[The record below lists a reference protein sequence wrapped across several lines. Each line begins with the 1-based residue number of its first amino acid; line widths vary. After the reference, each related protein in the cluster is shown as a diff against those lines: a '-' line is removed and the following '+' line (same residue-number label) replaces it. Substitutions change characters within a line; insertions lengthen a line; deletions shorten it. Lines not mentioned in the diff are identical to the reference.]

1 MYSVIILNQKTMESF
16 SQYQLLFA
24 QVVKDNKIGVC
35 KWIES
40 GTTLDTALPEL
51 AALTD
56 DKQEWHAVIVRY
68 ADDEPM
74 SAFETDPRNPYDF
87 LINADRSEWVG
98 ESPIPLVRL
107 TQMLGGVPPLE
118 VKFRTEIIREEHKA
132 ARTVYVPIEDED
144 REETYHKLVRK
155 YRFDGKMPSSILI
168 VTVRDSSY
176 QDEAR
181 YDDTWKAHK
190 ESDSS
195 EFWKRNHF
203 PSVCRFMAYDFQ
215 SQGPIQRE
223 ADNFKFWYAV
233 MLLSINEWDS
243 GTLQA
248 YRLYSL
254 GLKMD
259 HTAMAE
265 AFQTL
270 GNRLRDTRRWIE
282 CSIRQDMEDQICE
295 EEELPEYRMEVSV
308 PVRRPKADE
317 ILPKGTA
324 FKLLPEAVSADLA
337 AWSGQCRRAERM
349 LSDSVRS
356 AERSLDQT
364 ADKMR
369 DSCVFTEDQISPLNK
384 YQEDDIR
391 RELAEYYR
399 TIVTIQGK
407 LPDGDVSK
415 NEDIQ
420 QAAASVKA
428 YLQRRVTKKPAL
440 LAVLLSVLLMILAAV
455 PAAADAAHGSGSYA
469 TLVAAVAGWVWI
481 VLLTAVVMLLI
492 QKLKLNLLVEKYDR
506 QLKRAFHQLIERAED
521 YSSYM
526 SGIGS
531 HQRGS
536 SYLELS
542 SRIKRRSGREHGE
555 KYKHIAAINVL
566 LSRLGKWS
574 QAFRLDVDLTSGRP
588 DSRVDVDVQI
598 PPAQNKL
605 YTFDVQSPCAD
616 VAINSS
622 GMVMGSPYPFASRI
636 EIAREELYEDE

>member
-1 MYSVIILNQKTMESF
+1 MESF

-24 QVVKDNKIGVC
+24 QAVKDNKIGVC

-56 DKQEWHAVIVRY
+56 DKQEWRAVIVRY
-68 ADDEPM
+68 ADDVPM
-74 SAFETDPRNPYDF
+74 SAFEADPRNPYDF
-87 LINADRSEWVG
+87 LINADRSEWEG

-118 VKFRTEIIREEHKA
+118 VKFRTEIIREAYKA
-132 ARTVYVPIEDED
+132 PRTVYVPVEDEGW
-144 REETYHKLVRK
+144 EEAYHKLVRK

-168 VTVRDSSY
+168 VTVRDNSY

-181 YDDTWKAHK
+181 YDNTWKAHK

-203 PSVCRFMAYDFQ
+203 PSVCRFMAYNFQ
-215 SQGPIQRE
+215 NQGPIQRE

-259 HTAMAE
+259 RHSMAE

-282 CSIRQDMEDQICE
+282 RSIRQDMEDQICE
-295 EEELPEYRMEVSV
+295 EEELPEYRIEVSV
-308 PVRRPKADE
+308 PVKRPRVEE
-317 ILPKGTA
+317 ILPKGTG
-324 FKLLPEAVSADLA
+324 FKLLPEAVSTDLA

-369 DSCVFTEDQISPLNK
+369 DHCVFTEDQISPLNK
-384 YQEDDIR
+384 YQEEDIR
-391 RELAEYYR
+391 RELDEYYR
-399 TIVTIQGK
+399 TIVTIQSK
-407 LPDGDVSK
+407 LPNEDVSQ
-415 NEDIQ
+415 NEDVQ
-420 QAAASVKA
+420 LAASSVKT
-428 YLQRRVTKKPAL
+428 YLQRRVTKEPAL
-440 LAVLLSVLLMILAAV
+440 SAVFLSVILMVLAAV
-455 PAAADAAHGSGSYA
+455 PAAADVARGSGSY
-469 TLVAAVAGWVWI
+469 VALAAAAAGWVGI

-492 QKLKLNLLVEKYDR
+492 QKAKLNILVEKYDR

-542 SRIKRRSGREHGE
+542 NRIKRRSGKEHGE
-555 KYKHIAAINVL
+555 KYKHITAINVL
-566 LSRLGKWS
+566 LSRLIKWS
-574 QAFRLDVDLTSGRP
+574 QAFRLDVDFTSSRP
-588 DSRVDVDVQI
+588 DSRVDVDVRI
-598 PPAQNKL
+598 PPAENKL
-605 YTFDVQSPCAD
+605 YAFDVQLPYTD

-622 GMVMGSPYPFASRI
+622 GMVMGSPYPFASQI